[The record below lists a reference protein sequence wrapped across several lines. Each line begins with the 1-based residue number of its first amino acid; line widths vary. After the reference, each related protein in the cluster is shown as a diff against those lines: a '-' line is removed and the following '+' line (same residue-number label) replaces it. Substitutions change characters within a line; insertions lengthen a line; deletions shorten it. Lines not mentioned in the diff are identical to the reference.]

1 LFNYGDFA
9 PIREALLKEGFEEIP
24 MDEPIEETIYIM
36 SQLSPACKTLQ
47 HANCQN
53 ISCVQLWYSIFVPM
67 AISSWFARFEKFGLD
82 ALGS

>member
-24 MDEPIEETIYIM
+24 MDEQIEETIYIM
-36 SQLSPACKTLQ
+36 SPTCKTLQ
-47 HANCQN
+47 HAN